1 MDLTNFILLA
11 CERNMLTNKFGLDI
25 FYTAFKH
32 ASQNA
37 AVETGSVKHMD
48 RSVLVKDNFFLALK
62 FLSTAIY
69 AEREREEKIGAF
81 EIMFAE
87 MLQEKIETHN
97 QKSKTLTH
105 LTISRG
111 WQVPQEQ

>member
-25 FYTAFKH
+25 YYTSFKQ

-37 AVETGSVKHMD
+37 AVETGTVKNLE
-48 RSVLVKDNFFLALK
+48 RLVLVKDNFFLALK

-69 AEREREEKIGAF
+69 GERERQEKIGAF
-81 EIMFAE
+81 
-87 MLQEKIETHN
+87 
-97 QKSKTLTH
+97 
-105 LTISRG
+105 
-111 WQVPQEQ
+111 

>member
-25 FYTAFKH
+25 FYTAFKQ

-37 AVETGSVKHMD
+37 AVQTGSVKHFE

-97 QKSKTLTH
+97 HKSKQFCQLTL
-105 LTISRG
+105 
-111 WQVPQEQ
+111 